1 MSIDHKP
8 ETTRG
13 QRWGVP
19 ALGLAM
25 GVGYIAIFLARNE
38 PAMAATGFVVMAV
51 YVLILVAA
59 SRRSEAA
66 ALLRGEATDER
77 RHSINQRASAFT
89 MNVLVLVLLTGFVT
103 ELIRGNSGHPWDVLC
118 GVSGLVYIASTIY
131 FSRRG

>member
-1 MSIDHKP
+1 MSIDHKS
-8 ETTRG
+8 EATRG

-19 ALGLAM
+19 ALGLAI
-25 GVGYIAIFLARNE
+25 GVGYIAIFLARND
-38 PAMAATGFVVMAV
+38 PGMAATGFVIMAV
-51 YVLILVAA
+51 YVLILVTA

-66 ALLRGEATDER
+66 ALLRGETTDER
-77 RHSINQRASAFT
+77 RHAINQRASAFT

-118 GVSGLVYIASTIY
+118 GVTGLVYIAATIY